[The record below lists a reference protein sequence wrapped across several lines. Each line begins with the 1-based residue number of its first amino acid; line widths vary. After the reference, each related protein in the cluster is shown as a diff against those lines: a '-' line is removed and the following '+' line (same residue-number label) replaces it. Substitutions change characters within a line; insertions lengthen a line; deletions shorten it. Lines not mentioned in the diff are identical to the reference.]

1 MRQLSLWGKLFWSRE
16 SLIWFSL
23 FGLSFEDNIDQIR
36 RVEQVSDAYHLEF
49 GQDNAIVM
57 YLVEAKPKPKQS
69 A

>member
-1 MRQLSLWGKLFWSRE
+1 
-16 SLIWFSL
+16 LIWFSL

-36 RVEQVSDAYHLEF
+36 RIEQMSDAYHLEF